1 MVDSKNLNYIL
12 ECEHIPALLWK
23 RIFLYRS
30 HNSKTMNAIDKK
42 LIPLVRQS
50 GPVLGGASRA
60 TAGAPLHGGALKA
73 FWRRTKNN

>member
-60 TAGAPLHGGALKA
+60 TARGATPWGGAQSILAPNQK
-73 FWRRTKNN
+73 